1 MDNIGNNIRNRRRQL
16 GIQQDQLAK
25 EVGCTQAYISTIEN
39 GKCTQISMPL
49 LIRISHAL
57 NWELKDILK

>member
-25 EVGCTQAYISTIEN
+25 EAGCTQAYISTIEN